1 MVHSF
6 THYIAKYS
14 PATLPTNAPVI
25 MSRLLLSV
33 KPIPAAAKPEYEF
46 SIDTITGIS
55 APPTG
60 IINNTPINSDTKT
73 IRLNKNILLS
83 ERINDLIKRTNII
96 ADHRILTGYFL
107 LSLVIFEKLLP
118 NH

>member
-1 MVHSF
+1 
-6 THYIAKYS
+6 
-14 PATLPTNAPVI
+14 

-55 APPTG
+55 APPIG

-73 IRLNKNILLS
+73 IRLNKNILS

-107 LSLVIFEKLLP
+107 LSQF
-118 NH
+118 